1 MAVAVTDTDF
11 DDMKNVLTTQR
22 REYTHD
28 ANHGWFVGG
37 THSYDRL
44 LKFKAVRDW
53 IDGYTAPNTRRQKLY
68 QLEKVLAVAKITD
81 PGDLLK
87 LSDLEAK
94 NLIKRV
100 SQYYLQQGK
109 AAWARQT
116 WITMRGFYEAHE
128 REIKFKRQE
137 KIRVPPRKKVAI
149 ENIPLKPDV
158 YRMADVANSLRNKAL
173 VLCAFQSG
181 VRPGCLVN
189 WTFGMVE
196 KGLYPEIHVPV
207 QLRIT
212 VKEDSKLAG
221 YGLDYYVTFISL
233 EAAESLRDYIEERK
247 RNGWAPKKGDYIF
260 VPEASASKK
269 DRISA
274 GGLWETLTI
283 GAGNA
288 ELNPEAVATARRRK
302 SYGKT
307 FIATPSIP
315 EDLKEALMGHRL
327 PGSRGNY
334 FDYHDVD
341 DAAEKYALADWTRNG
356 NGNGGKL
363 KELVESNKS
372 LVERLDSL
380 ERKNKELMLYTLAGN
395 DIVPLISQEKL
406 HKIPT
411 EVLEKALDEYVKQLG
426 REARRKGSKTEADP
440 EIVKL
445 AREIGREIP
454 ALGKRPS
461 TR

>member
-1 MAVAVTDTDF
+1 MAVAVTDTDL
-11 DDMKNVLTTQR
+11 DLKNVLTTER
-22 REYTHD
+22 REYEHD
-28 ANHGWFVGG
+28 AKHGWFVGG
-37 THSYDRL
+37 THSYDHL

-68 QLEKVLAVAKITD
+68 QLEKVLAAAKITD
-81 PGDLLK
+81 PSDLLK

-116 WITMRGFYEAHE
+116 WITMRGFYEAHD

-137 KIRVPPRKKVAI
+137 KVRVPPRKKVSL

-189 WTFGMVE
+189 WTFGMIE

-207 QLRIT
+207 QLKIT

-221 YGLDYYVTFISL
+221 YALDYYVTFLSH

-247 RNGWAPKKGDYIF
+247 RNGWTPKKGEFLF
-260 VPEASASKK
+260 VPEASASKN
-269 DRISA
+269 DQMST
-274 GGLWETLTI
+274 GGLWEVI
-283 GAGNA
+283 KSCAEKAG
-288 ELNPEAVATARRRK
+288 LNPEATWTHLLRK
-302 SYGKT
+302 SFRKT
-307 FIATPSIP
+307 LNATPSIP

-372 LVERLDSL
+372 LVERLDIL
-380 ERKNKELMLYTLAGN
+380 EHKNKELMLYTLAG
-395 DIVPLISQEKL
+395 DDLVPLISQSKL
-406 HKIPT
+406 RGIPT
-411 EVLEKALDEYVKQLG
+411 EDLEKAFNEYLTQRS
-426 REARRKGSKTEADP
+426 REARHKASQKDPGSDWS
-440 EIVKL
+440 KL
-445 AREIGREIP
+445 AREIGKHIP
-454 ALGKRPS
+454 APAKRS
-461 TR
+461 

>member
-1 MAVAVTDTDF
+1 MAVAVTDTELDL
-11 DDMKNVLTTQR
+11 KNVLTTER
-22 REYTHD
+22 REYEHD
-28 ANHGWFVGG
+28 SKHGWFVGG
-37 THSYDRL
+37 THSYDNL
-44 LKFKAVRDW
+44 LKYKEVRDW

-137 KIRVPPRKKVAI
+137 KIRVPPRKKVSL

-207 QLRIT
+207 QLKIT

-274 GGLWETLTI
+274 GGLWETIKTCAEK
-283 GAGNA
+283 AG
-288 ELNPEAVATARRRK
+288 LNPEATWTHLLRK
-302 SYGKT
+302 SYRKT
-307 FIATPSIP
+307 LNATPSIP

-356 NGNGGKL
+356 NSNGGKL
-363 KELVESNKS
+363 KQLEESNKS

-380 ERKNKELMLYTLAGN
+380 EHKNKELMLYTMAGD
-395 DIVPLISQEKL
+395 DIIPLISQEKL
-406 HKIPT
+406 RRIPT
-411 EVLEKALDEYVKQLG
+411 EVLEKALDEYVKQRD
-426 REARRKGSKTEADP
+426 REARRKGSKTGADP
-440 EIVKL
+440 ELVKL
-445 AREIGREIP
+445 AREIGRGIP
-454 ALGKRPS
+454 RAEKPS
-461 TR
+461 AKS

>member
-1 MAVAVTDTDF
+1 MAVATTDTDL
-11 DDMKNVLTTQR
+11 DDMKNILTTQR

-28 ANHGWFVGG
+28 AKHGWFVGG
-37 THSYDRL
+37 THSYDSL
-44 LKFKAVRDW
+44 LKFKEVRDW

-87 LSDLEAK
+87 LTDLEAK

-109 AAWARQT
+109 ASWARQT
-116 WITMRGFYEAHE
+116 WITMRGFYEAHD

-137 KIRVPPRKKVAI
+137 KIRVPPRKKVSL

-173 VLCAFQSG
+173 VLSAFQSG

-196 KGLYPEIHVPV
+196 KGLYPEIHAPT
-207 QLRIT
+207 QLKIT

-221 YGLDYYVTFISL
+221 YGLDYYVTFLSQ
-233 EAAESLRDYIEERK
+233 EAAESLKDYIEERK
-247 RNGWAPKKGDYIF
+247 RNGWTPKKTDYLF
-260 VPEASASKK
+260 VPEASASKN
-269 DRISA
+269 DQMST
-274 GGLWETLTI
+274 GGLWEVI
-283 GAGNA
+283 KSCAEKAG
-288 ELNPEAVATARRRK
+288 LNPEATWTHLLRK
-302 SYGKT
+302 SFRKT
-307 FIATPSIP
+307 LNATPSIP

-372 LVERLDSL
+372 LVDRLDSL
-380 ERKNKELMLYTLAGN
+380 ERKNRELMLYTLAGS

-406 HKIPT
+406 HQIPT
-411 EVLEKALDEYVKQLG
+411 KVLEKALDEYVKQLG
-426 REARRKGSKTEADP
+426 REARRKGSKTGADP
-440 EIVKL
+440 EIIKL
-445 AREIGREIP
+445 AREIGKGIP
-454 ALGKRPS
+454 ASGKR
-461 TR
+461 RDDL

>member
-1 MAVAVTDTDF
+1 MAVAVTDTELDL
-11 DDMKNVLTTQR
+11 KNVLTTER
-22 REYTHD
+22 REYEHD
-28 ANHGWFVGG
+28 SKHGWFVGG
-37 THSYDRL
+37 THSYNNL
-44 LKFKAVRDW
+44 LKYKEVRDW
-53 IDGYTAPNTRRQKLY
+53 IDGYTASNTRRQKLY

-137 KIRVPPRKKVAI
+137 KIRVPPRKKVSL

-158 YRMADVANSLRNKAL
+158 YRMTDVANSLRNKAL

-207 QLRIT
+207 QLKIT

-260 VPEASASKK
+260 VPEASASKR

-274 GGLWETLTI
+274 GGLWETIKTFAEK
-283 GAGNA
+283 AG
-288 ELNPEAVATARRRK
+288 LNPEATWTHLLRK
-302 SYGKT
+302 SYRKT
-307 FIATPSIP
+307 LNATPSIP

-356 NGNGGKL
+356 NSNGGKL
-363 KELVESNKS
+363 KQLEESNKS

-380 ERKNKELMLYTLAGN
+380 EHKNKELMLYTLAGD
-395 DIVPLISQEKL
+395 DIIPMISQEKL
-406 HKIPT
+406 RRIPT
-411 EVLEKALDEYVKQLG
+411 EVLEKALDEYVKQRD
-426 REARRKGSKTEADP
+426 REARRKGSKGADP
-440 EIVKL
+440 ELVKL

-454 ALGKRPS
+454 ASGKR
-461 TR
+461 RDDK